1 MGEVVQV
8 GDLSLPDVILLAGP
22 AVERLDLLG
31 PRLVLGVILLVDLV
45 EVVNPSLVILLGPLL
60 KRLDLILPALILC
73 LYIYRYRSNTQC
85 SPNLRSFS
93 LVAEFSNEL

>member
-8 GDLSLPDVILLAGP
+8 CNLGLPGIILLAGP
-22 AVERLDLLG
+22 AVESLDLLS

-60 KRLDLILPALILC
+60 KRLDLILPASI
-73 LYIYRYRSNTQC
+73 
-85 SPNLRSFS
+85 
-93 LVAEFSNEL
+93 

>member
-8 GDLSLPDVILLAGP
+8 SDLSLPGVILLADP
-22 AVERLDLLG
+22 AVERLDLLD

-73 LYIYRYRSNTQC
+73 LHRRQIKYTMLSQPEIIL
-85 SPNLRSFS
+85 PGG
-93 LVAEFSNEL
+93 

>member
-45 EVVNPSLVILLGPLL
+45 EVVNPCLVILLGPLL

-73 LYIYRYRSNTQC
+73 LYRQINKATKIHKA
-85 SPNLRSFS
+85 PPT
-93 LVAEFSNEL
+93 